1 MNTSAAQTVDRL
13 QARRMAATLPVY
25 IATIFVSAFLLFGI
39 QPMFAKMVLP
49 KLGGS
54 PGVWSVAMV
63 FFQAVLLAGYGY
75 AHLLVSRF
83 SLRRAALVH
92 LTLMIAVLAIS
103 LPIHIAAGFERPP
116 QEGEV
121 LWLIGLFTASVGLP
135 FFAVAAN
142 GPLLQAWFA
151 RTGHSHAADPY
162 FLYAASNIGSFL
174 ALIAYPFVVEP
185 LLPLAMQTKAW
196 AWGFAVLLAGIAG
209 CAGLAIGTGR
219 MDAPAS
225 ATAVSPGSVTYPQR
239 FGWVALAF
247 VPSGLLVAVT
257 AHISADIAAVPLLWV
272 VPLALFLLTFVI
284 VFQRRPILPHRWM
297 LHLQIVLLLGM
308 LVAIPF
314 HSPAGWGIS
323 LALHLGLFFATA
335 MVAHGELVKRRPDAS
350 RLTEFYLWM
359 SFGGV
364 LGGLF
369 SGLLAPMLFN
379 AVIEYPILI
388 MAGLLCRPDIAA
400 GRTPRRLKLG
410 LIAVAAFVTVFL
422 VAGDQQRT
430 DSIRSF
436 FGVNRISETED
447 GRFRK
452 LVHGST
458 VHGLQRLRNDDG
470 SAVTGRPELLS
481 YYFTG
486 GAITDGIEALRHAR
500 GGALG
505 KVATVGLGTGSLA
518 CRIHPGEDWSFY
530 EIDVRV
536 VSIATDPARF
546 SFISQCAPNLPFV
559 IGDARLTLA
568 DAAPG
573 SLDLI
578 VIDAFSSDA
587 IPVHLLTREAIGLYL
602 SKLAPDGAIL
612 FHISNRNMDLGPVV
626 AATAREHGLLTWIS
640 QYRQTPEMTKQHK
653 FLSQVAMVARDPADL
668 RFASQ
673 EQWRLE
679 QGDGVRSWRDD
690 YADVI
695 GAIWRKLSRRATSA
709 GGIAQ

>member
-1 MNTSAAQTVDRL
+1 MNTSAAQIADRF
-13 QARRMAATLPVY
+13 QARRLAATLPVY

-83 SLRRAALVH
+83 TLRRAALIH
-92 LTLMIAVLAIS
+92 LALMIAVLAIS

-135 FFAVAAN
+135 FFAVSAN

-151 RTGHSHAADPY
+151 RSGHSHAADPY

-185 LLPLAMQTKAW
+185 LLPLAMQASAW
-196 AWGFAVLLAGIAG
+196 AWGFALLLAGIAG
-209 CAGLAIGTGR
+209 CAGLAIGPDRT
-219 MDAPAS
+219 DTVSAEAAPAV
-225 ATAVSPGSVTYPQR
+225 AITNAQR
-239 FGWVALAF
+239 LGWVALAF

-257 AHISADIAAVPLLWV
+257 AHVSTDVAAVPLLWV

-297 LHLQIVLLLGM
+297 LHLQIALIVGM
-308 LVAIPF
+308 LLSLPLKSLV
-314 HSPAGWGIS
+314 GWGFS
-323 LALHLGLFFATA
+323 LTLHLGLFFVTA

-359 SFGGV
+359 SVGGV

-369 SGLLAPMLFN
+369 CGLLAPMLFN

-388 MAGLLCRPDIAA
+388 MAGLLCRPAVIAA
-400 GRTPRRLKLG
+400 GGSRPLKLG
-410 LIAVAAFVTVFL
+410 LVSVAVSVMTFL
-422 VAGDQQRT
+422 VASDWQRT

-436 FGVNRISETED
+436 FGINRIFETED

-452 LVHGST
+452 LAHGT
-458 VHGLQRLRNDDG
+458 TIHGVQRLRNDDG
-470 SAVTGRPELLS
+470 SAVTGRPEPLS

-486 GAITDGIEALRHAR
+486 GAIADGIEALRRAR
-500 GGALG
+500 GGVLSR
-505 KVATVGLGTGSLA
+505 VASVGVGTGSLA
-518 CRIHPGEDWSFY
+518 CQIRSDEDWSFY
-530 EIDVRV
+530 EIDARV

-546 SFISQCAPNLPFV
+546 SFISQCAPNAPFV

-568 DAAPG
+568 DAAPA

-587 IPVHLLTREAIGLYL
+587 IPIHLLTREAMELYL
-602 SKLAPDGAIL
+602 SKLAPGGALL
-612 FHISNRNMDLGPVV
+612 FHISNRNMDLAPVV
-626 AATAREHGLLTWIS
+626 ASTAREHGLVTWIS
-640 QYRQTPEMTKQHK
+640 QYRQIQELTDQNK
-653 FLSQVAMVARDPADL
+653 FSPLVAMVARDQADL
-668 RFASQ
+668 RFTSK
-673 EQWRLE
+673 ERWKVE
-679 QGDGVRSWRDD
+679 EGSGVRPWRDD
-690 YADVI
+690 YADII
-695 GAIWRKLSRRATSA
+695 GAIWRKLSR
-709 GGIAQ
+709 